1 MEHEEHRRIL
11 LIDDEVG
18 FTKLLKMNLERQGSY
33 LVRILND
40 PLIALD
46 NSAAYRPHLIILD
59 MVMPGGDGGE
69 LSAKIRQHPEFGEVP
84 IIFLTALVGKKDGS
98 ENSVSQHGDRV
109 LVAKPV
115 DLPVLLKV
123 IESELY

>member
-1 MEHEEHRRIL
+1 
-11 LIDDEVG
+11 
-18 FTKLLKMNLERQGSY
+18 
-33 LVRILND
+33 
-40 PLIALD
+40 
-46 NSAAYRPHLIILD
+46 
-59 MVMPGGDGGE
+59 MVMPGVDGGE

>member
-46 NSAAYRPHLIILD
+46 NIAAYRPHLIILD
-59 MVMPGGDGGE
+59 MVMPGVDGGE

>member
-46 NSAAYRPHLIILD
+46 NIAAYRPHLIILD
-59 MVMPGGDGGE
+59 MVMPGVDGGE

-98 ENSVSQHGDRV
+98 ENSVSQNGDRV

>member
-46 NSAAYRPHLIILD
+46 NIAAYRPHLIILD
-59 MVMPGGDGGE
+59 MVMPGVDGGE

-109 LVAKPV
+109 FVAKPV

>member
-46 NSAAYRPHLIILD
+46 NIAAYRPHLIILD
-59 MVMPGGDGGE
+59 MVMPGVDGGE

-84 IIFLTALVGKKDGS
+84 IIFLTVLVGKKDGS
-98 ENSVSQHGDRV
+98 KNSVSQHGDRV